1 MKHTAGEATI
11 FTVNA
16 KKTTGTATLNVT
28 YVEGGAIKLEDLTLQ
43 QILQLTSELV
53 RVAGV
58 LANNT
63 KTGLQ
68 EGQS

>member
-16 KKTTGTATLNVT
+16 KKATGTANLNVT
-28 YVEGGAIKLEDLTLQ
+28 YVEGGAITLENLTLP
-43 QILQLTSELV
+43 QILQLTQELV

-58 LANNT
+58 LAKN
-63 KTGLQ
+63 
-68 EGQS
+68 